1 MPSVSNNTLNRSIGG
16 LEARM
21 DSHDDRLKRM
31 EEKIDVLVETVASG
45 KGGMKTLIAASSVVA
60 AAVAG
65 LTQLVG
71 WFGRH

>member
-1 MPSVSNNTLNRSIGG
+1 
-16 LEARM
+16 M